1 MGTRSLL
8 SGQPQS
14 KTTPDR
20 RMGFGHLEVKKEF
33 RIKKEV
39 QDEEIKIKR
48 PNEKLCSREA
58 DDREFKDTINLCK
71 T

>member
-39 QDEEIKIKR
+39 QDEEIKVSVWKIF
-48 PNEKLCSREA
+48 LFLSEA
-58 DDREFKDTINLCK
+58 LNLQNG
-71 T
+71 